1 MAEKKTN
8 EILEEQRRA
17 RQEFL
22 NLKKMQQGEM
32 YAGPKP
38 SETATVLKTPKD
50 KFKNFWHYS
59 KWFVI
64 SGIALAILIAVMVV
78 QCVQRPVYDLKVV
91 YFTYDA
97 VLDEQVYPIADY
109 LEEYCE
115 DVNGDGETNIQII
128 NCSIS
133 QNGGAVTMRN
143 TVYQKLQSIIV
154 AERSAMLFI
163 TDKESIKYFDN
174 LDGGSNA
181 MFDDNKVLLSEDFY
195 EKTKSET
202 FGTLP
207 DGLTLSCRRI
217 SDTTL
222 EENEESDSYYK
233 ASQKII
239 NSIKEKSVP
248 SAK

>member
-8 EILEEQRRA
+8 EILEEQRKA

-50 KFKNFWHYS
+50 KFMNFWHYS

-64 SGIALAILIAVMVV
+64 SGVALAVLIAVMVV

-97 VLDEQVYPIADY
+97 VLDEQVTPIADY
-109 LEEYCE
+109 LKEHCE
-115 DVNGDGETNIQII
+115 DINGDGETNIQVI
-128 NCSIS
+128 NCSFS
-133 QNGGAVTMRN
+133 QKAGAVTMRN
-143 TVYQKLQSIIV
+143 TTYQKLQSIIV
-154 AERSAMLFI
+154 AERNAMLFI
-163 TDKESIKYFDN
+163 TDKDSIKYFDN
-174 LDGGSNA
+174 LNGGSNA
-181 MFDDNKVLLSEDFY
+181 MFDENTFSFDKDFY
-195 EKTKSET
+195 EKTKNET

-207 DGLTLSCRRI
+207 EGLTLSCRKI
-217 SDTTL
+217 SDTVL
-222 EENEESDSYYK
+222 EENDESAIYYK
-233 ASQKII
+233 ASQNLI
-239 NSIKEKSVP
+239 NSIKDK
-248 SAK
+248 